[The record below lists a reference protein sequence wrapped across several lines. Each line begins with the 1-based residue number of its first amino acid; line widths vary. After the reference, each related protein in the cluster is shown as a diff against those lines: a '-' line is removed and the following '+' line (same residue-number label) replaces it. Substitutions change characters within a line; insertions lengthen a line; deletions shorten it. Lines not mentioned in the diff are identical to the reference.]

1 MFSTD
6 ITLYKT
12 TIKEDCVM
20 VSSGV
25 SVGYFVFA
33 LILIILLYS
42 FIKFRDATKKFFKMP
57 IGRFSIVG
65 FFSYFILTFLTGPG
79 TFFAPIA
86 HLGRDDAITV
96 IFVSVCAGISYLAI
110 IRLVREAKKK
120 NFDLVLGTLSFA
132 FPVVG
137 IILCIVNRSKKETNL
152 PASNAY
158 LLLSIMPF
166 LLFALI
172 SGVLRFIRLL

>member
-1 MFSTD
+1 
-6 ITLYKT
+6 
-12 TIKEDCVM
+12 M

-57 IGRFSIVG
+57 IVHFSIVG
-65 FFSYFILTFLTGPG
+65 FFSYFILTFLLAGPG
-79 TFFAPIA
+79 AFFAPIA

-110 IRLVREAKKK
+110 MRLVREAKMK
-120 NFDLVLGTLSFA
+120 NFDLVLGTLSFI

-137 IILCIVNRSKKETNL
+137 IILCIVNRSKKEANL

>member
-1 MFSTD
+1 
-6 ITLYKT
+6 
-12 TIKEDCVM
+12 M

-65 FFSYFILTFLTGPG
+65 ACGQGPIKAHILTFLTGPG